1 MKSVLEAI
9 AKSLVDAPREVQIT
23 EIDGE
28 KTVIFEL
35 RCNAKDVGK
44 IYRQERQDRWRH
56 AYDSEFHGRKARSQ
70 GHARSGRLDVSKPW
84 KR

>member
-1 MKSVLEAI
+1 MKAILENI
-9 AKSLVDAPREVQIT
+9 AKSLVDAPNEVQIT

-44 IYRQERQDRWRH
+44 IIGKSGKTVGAMRTLLNSIAAKQ
-56 AYDSEFHGRKARSQ
+56 GRKAM
-70 GHARSGRLDVSKPW
+70 LEVVD
-84 KR
+84 

>member
-44 IYRQERQDRWRH
+44 IIGKSGKTVGAMRTILNSMAAKQ
-56 AYDSEFHGRKARSQ
+56 GRKAM
-70 GHARSGRLDVSKPW
+70 LEVVD
-84 KR
+84 